1 MYFRILKIF
10 FIFLI
15 SCILAIFFIQLFFFK
30 EKVLSFQKYNNTKSS
45 NIVILTGGTNRI
57 KDGLNIINHF
67 DKSKRTNFKILVSGT
82 GKGFSKNSL
91 IKQIGPNFN
100 PKLVECCIYL
110 DSVSKDTLTNAIE
123 TSKWANRNDLKEFI
137 LITSNYHMPRAILE
151 FKNVMPN
158 HKIYTFPITPRKHNI
173 KEWMRSYETFS
184 LIFKE
189 FCKYIVSNLRIKLL
203 NSSLWSCTK
212 ASNKCRMIEP
222 GITIIAASLTKL
234 RACDNAS
241 FKYRN
246 FGLNLSLGIAITSGG
261 CAPRTLCF
269 LAINAVKKAVK
280 KPIK

>member
-1 MYFRILKIF
+1 MFFRILKIF
-10 FIFLI
+10 FIFSL
-15 SCILAIFFIQLFFFK
+15 SCTLAIFFIQLFFFK

-67 DKSKRTNFKILVSGT
+67 DKSKRNNFKILVSGT

-100 PKLVECCIYL
+100 PKLIECCIYL
-110 DSVSKDTLTNAIE
+110 DSVSKNTLTNAIE

-203 NSSLWSCTK
+203 N
-212 ASNKCRMIEP
+212 I
-222 GITIIAASLTKL
+222 
-234 RACDNAS
+234 
-241 FKYRN
+241 
-246 FGLNLSLGIAITSGG
+246 
-261 CAPRTLCF
+261 
-269 LAINAVKKAVK
+269 
-280 KPIK
+280 

>member
-1 MYFRILKIF
+1 MFFRILKIF
-10 FIFLI
+10 FIFSL
-15 SCILAIFFIQLFFFK
+15 SCTLAIFFIELFFFK
-30 EKVLSFQKYNNTKSS
+30 EKVLSFQKYNNTKSA

-100 PKLVECCIYL
+100 PKLIECCIYL
-110 DSVSKDTLTNAIE
+110 DSVSKNTFTNAIE

-173 KEWMRSYETFS
+173 KEWMSSYETFS

-203 NSSLWSCTK
+203 N
-212 ASNKCRMIEP
+212 I
-222 GITIIAASLTKL
+222 
-234 RACDNAS
+234 
-241 FKYRN
+241 
-246 FGLNLSLGIAITSGG
+246 
-261 CAPRTLCF
+261 
-269 LAINAVKKAVK
+269 
-280 KPIK
+280 

>member
-1 MYFRILKIF
+1 MFFRILKIF
-10 FIFLI
+10 FIFSL
-15 SCILAIFFIQLFFFK
+15 SCTLAIFFIQLFFFK

-67 DKSKRTNFKILVSGT
+67 DKSKRTKFKILVSGT

-100 PKLVECCIYL
+100 PKLIECCIFL
-110 DSVSKDTLTNAIE
+110 DSVSKNTLTNAIE

-158 HKIYTFPITPRKHNI
+158 HKIYTFAITPRKHNI
-173 KEWMRSYETFS
+173 KEWMSSYETFS

-203 NSSLWSCTK
+203 N
-212 ASNKCRMIEP
+212 I
-222 GITIIAASLTKL
+222 
-234 RACDNAS
+234 
-241 FKYRN
+241 
-246 FGLNLSLGIAITSGG
+246 
-261 CAPRTLCF
+261 
-269 LAINAVKKAVK
+269 
-280 KPIK
+280 

>member
-1 MYFRILKIF
+1 MFFRILKIF
-10 FIFLI
+10 FIFSL
-15 SCILAIFFIQLFFFK
+15 SCTLAIFFIQLFFFK
-30 EKVLSFQKYNNTKSS
+30 EKVLSFQKYNDTKSS

-67 DKSKRTNFKILVSGT
+67 DKSKRTSFKILVSGT

-100 PKLVECCIYL
+100 PKLIECCIYL
-110 DSVSKDTLTNAIE
+110 DSVSKNTFTNAIE

-173 KEWMRSYETFS
+173 KEWTSSYETFS

-203 NSSLWSCTK
+203 N
-212 ASNKCRMIEP
+212 I
-222 GITIIAASLTKL
+222 
-234 RACDNAS
+234 
-241 FKYRN
+241 
-246 FGLNLSLGIAITSGG
+246 
-261 CAPRTLCF
+261 
-269 LAINAVKKAVK
+269 
-280 KPIK
+280 

>member
-1 MYFRILKIF
+1 MFFRILKIF
-10 FIFLI
+10 FIFSL
-15 SCILAIFFIQLFFFK
+15 SCTLAIFFIQLFFFK

-67 DKSKRTNFKILVSGT
+67 DKSKRNNFKILVSGT

-100 PKLVECCIYL
+100 PKLIECCIYL
-110 DSVSKDTLTNAIE
+110 DSISKNTLTNAIE

-137 LITSNYHMPRAILE
+137 LITSNYHMPRAMLE

-173 KEWMRSYETFS
+173 KEWMSSYETFS

-189 FCKYIVSNLRIKLL
+189 FCKYVVSNLRIKLL
-203 NSSLWSCTK
+203 K
-212 ASNKCRMIEP
+212 I
-222 GITIIAASLTKL
+222 
-234 RACDNAS
+234 
-241 FKYRN
+241 
-246 FGLNLSLGIAITSGG
+246 
-261 CAPRTLCF
+261 
-269 LAINAVKKAVK
+269 
-280 KPIK
+280 